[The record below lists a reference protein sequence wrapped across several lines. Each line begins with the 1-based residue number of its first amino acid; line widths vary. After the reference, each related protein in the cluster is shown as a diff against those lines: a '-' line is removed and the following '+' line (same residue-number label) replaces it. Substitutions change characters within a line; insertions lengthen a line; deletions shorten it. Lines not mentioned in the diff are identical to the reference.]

1 MHKLFDPIAE
11 REYAACVADLLNSDE
26 VLWMKN
32 IRHHHFVTCYEHS
45 LFVSY
50 VAYRTSY
57 GQNVLNHSIEV
68 AQISG
73 LLAAELG
80 VDIATAKRAGLL
92 HDLFLYDPK
101 DKTQYEGNQCFAHPV
116 AALKNASRLTELS
129 DAEADAIVT
138 HMWPLAKK
146 MPRYKVSY
154 VVNVADKLCAVI
166 EGVYLYRLMKLDR
179 RMQPIFA

>member
-50 VAYRTSY
+50 VAYR
-57 GQNVLNHSIEV
+57 
-68 AQISG
+68 
-73 LLAAELG
+73 LARHWN
-80 VDIATAKRAGLL
+80 IAVREAARAGLL

>member
-50 VAYRTSY
+50 VAYR
-57 GQNVLNHSIEV
+57 
-68 AQISG
+68 
-73 LLAAELG
+73 LARHWNIDVREA
-80 VDIATAKRAGLL
+80 ARAGLL

-146 MPRYKVSY
+146 MPCYKVSY

>member
-50 VAYRTSY
+50 VAYR
-57 GQNVLNHSIEV
+57 
-68 AQISG
+68 
-73 LLAAELG
+73 LARHWNIDVREA
-80 VDIATAKRAGLL
+80 ARAGLL

-116 AALKNASRLTELS
+116 AALKIASRLTELS

-166 EGVYLYRLMKLDR
+166 EGAYLYRLMKLDR

>member
-50 VAYRTSY
+50 VAYR
-57 GQNVLNHSIEV
+57 
-68 AQISG
+68 
-73 LLAAELG
+73 LARHWHIDVREA
-80 VDIATAKRAGLL
+80 ARAGLL

>member
-50 VAYRTSY
+50 VAYR
-57 GQNVLNHSIEV
+57 
-68 AQISG
+68 
-73 LLAAELG
+73 LARHWNIDARE
-80 VDIATAKRAGLL
+80 AARAGLL
-92 HDLFLYDPK
+92 HDLFLYDPR

-129 DAEADAIVT
+129 EAEADAIVT

-146 MPRYKVSY
+146 MPRYKVSCGKHGRQT
-154 VVNVADKLCAVI
+154 VCGDRGRLPVPADEAGPADAAHLCLT
-166 EGVYLYRLMKLDR
+166 GR
-179 RMQPIFA
+179 